1 MSRSYRFAV
10 LGQSISYSK
19 SPDVFAAISEYTDI
33 PISFEIRSIGPSQLE
48 VEIQRLRAEG
58 YDALALTTPFKEQ
71 IIPLLSSVSP
81 TAKKIQ
87 AVNSVKCGETGLSGY
102 NTDIDGFLAGLMPF
116 ADKVTSA
123 KALVLGTGGAAR
135 AVIHALLSDGPATSV
150 TVVGRSRESL
160 GKMAGYE
167 FEFLTVDN
175 LQTLPNK
182 DLRLIVNCTP
192 LGGWN
197 ALEQLPLPPE
207 FQFAPDTVYYDLNYN
222 EGNRAIQFAAEGGC
236 TTIDG
241 SVMLVGQALKSF
253 FLWADESI
261 PIEPIYQAV
270 FGRGHVA

>member
-1 MSRSYRFAV
+1 
-10 LGQSISYSK
+10 
-19 SPDVFAAISEYTDI
+19 
-33 PISFEIRSIGPSQLE
+33 
-48 VEIQRLRAEG
+48 
-58 YDALALTTPFKEQ
+58 
-71 IIPLLSSVSP
+71 
-81 TAKKIQ
+81 
-87 AVNSVKCGETGLSGY
+87 
-102 NTDIDGFLAGLMPF
+102 MPF

-167 FEFLTVDN
+167 FEFLSTDS
-175 LQTLPNK
+175 LQTLSTK

-197 ALEQLPLPPE
+197 VPEQLPLPPG

-222 EGNRAIQFAAEGGC
+222 EGNRAIQFAAERGC

-253 FLWADESI
+253 FLWVDESI
-261 PIEPIYQAV
+261 PLEPIYQAV
-270 FGRGHVA
+270 FGRDPVA